1 MARAPQTLTALRD
14 VSSLYSIHLV
24 SPFTLCPSELNFI
37 KAFTVTQQQ
46 RQQQQQAHTGFD
58 VKLYLM
64 PDAQENPPI

>member
-46 RQQQQQAHTGFD
+46 RQQQQAHTGFD
-58 VKLYLM
+58 VKLSLM
-64 PDAQENPPI
+64 LDAQENPPI